1 MARKR
6 TARKPR
12 VPDWAKILAPPK
24 ARRRKR
30 EARRWLDVLAA
41 RCINGRVCDRVP
53 GERLTPF
60 REGAELH
67 RTSFLDLEIR
77 DPTLYRAVREVMFER
92 SFDDLDIPYHEWQKR
107 AIKRADRLSALR
119 RELLLAESM

>member
-6 TARKPR
+6 AARKPR

-24 ARRRKR
+24 ARGRKR

-41 RCINGRVCDRVP
+41 RCINGRWCDRLP
-53 GERLTPF
+53 GERWIPF

-67 RTSFLDLEIR
+67 RTGLVDLEIR
-77 DPTLYRAVREVMFER
+77 DPSLYRAAREVMFED
-92 SFDDLDIPYHEWQKR
+92 SFEYLDISYKEWQKR

-119 RELLLAESM
+119 RQLLLAESM